1 MADADPRAKW
11 RQLPEPVRPEDM
23 VTEVDTTT
31 HDSTTDADDDAAQ
44 REARWLLERGGG
56 FA

>member
-11 RQLPEPVRPEDM
+11 RQLPQPVRPEEM
-23 VTEVDTTT
+23 VADVDTTT

-44 REARWLLERGGG
+44 RELRWLFERGGG